1 MFVRAWKGSLV
12 DRTFR
17 SLWILRSDPGL
28 FAPMLNVLIVE
39 PQMKQYRVPFFTK
52 LHTALRSSGID
63 LRVAYSP
70 PNAHEARKKDN
81 SDLPEAIGV
90 KVNGYA
96 LLGNRLVFQ
105 PLLREV
111 ARADLVIVDQATR
124 YILSFLLL
132 ALSRFKLKK
141 VGFWGHGW
149 NRQGD
154 VASFPERIKRHTV
167 GWVDWWFAY
176 TPSVTEYVRSLG
188 VPVERISTI
197 NNSIDTNE
205 FRELLATITTD
216 EIHAAHG
223 EIGVDDGSLI
233 GLYCGGLYAD
243 KHLDFLIEAA
253 VLVQKKVPEFR
264 LLVLGGGPEFSKIE
278 VAAKKYPFIVAL
290 GPRFGREKACYFRIA
305 SVFLMPGLVGL
316 AILDAFTAELPLIT
330 TDVPIHSPEI
340 EYLDDGVNGFIVQP
354 DVVAYAELVVRVLKS
369 PGLLQALRAGAAR
382 SAAKYSME
390 AMVENFR
397 SGIVRCLASQNS

>member
-1 MFVRAWKGSLV
+1 MKR
-12 DRTFR
+12 
-17 SLWILRSDPGL
+17 
-28 FAPMLNVLIVE
+28 VLIVE
-39 PQMKQYRVPFFTK
+39 PQLKQYRVPFFTK
-52 LHTALRSSGID
+52 LHTALRSNGID
-63 LRVAYSP
+63 LHVAYSP
-70 PNAHEARKKDN
+70 PNGHETRKKDT
-81 SDLPEAIGV
+81 SDLPDAIGV
-90 KVNGYA
+90 KVKSYG
-96 LLGNRLVFQ
+96 LLGNRIVFQ

-111 ARADLVIVDQATR
+111 AWANLVVVDHATK

-149 NRQGD
+149 NRHGD
-154 VASFPERIKRHTV
+154 LANFPERIKRHTV
-167 GWVDWWFAY
+167 AWVDWWFAY
-176 TPSVTEYVRSLG
+176 TPGVTEYLSSLG

-205 FRELLATITTD
+205 FRGLLSTVTTD

-223 EIGVDDGSLI
+223 VLGVDGNSLI
-233 GLYCGGLYAD
+233 GLYCGGLYPD

-253 VLVQKKVPEFR
+253 VLVQEQVPKFR
-264 LLVLGGGPEFSKIE
+264 LLVLGGGPEFSEVE

-290 GPRFGREKACYFRIA
+290 GPRFGREKALYFRMA
-305 SVFLMPGLVGL
+305 SVFLMPGSVGL

-330 TDVPIHSPEI
+330 TNVPIHGPEI
-340 EYLDDGVNGFIVQP
+340 EYLDDGVNGFMVQP
-354 DVVAYAELVVRVLKS
+354 DVLAYAELVVRVVKS
-369 PGLLQALRAGAAR
+369 PGLLQALRVGAAR

-397 SGIVRCLASQNS
+397 SGIVRCLAS